1 MQSIEHEYYDDVMV
15 REETL
20 TYLDFLRLLAN
31 IRQHMTLSVIPQ
43 LLPLLQMKGISKE
56 RGYLIVTINNFIH
69 VQNLFIHGLNFY
81 VSYFW
86 MKIGGKNTI
95 TRAICIKNLI

>member
-31 IRQHMTLSVIPQ
+31 IRQHMTLKASYPQ
-43 LLPLLQMKGISKE
+43 LLYPFINKRHINREELLSI
-56 RGYLIVTINNFIH
+56 L
-69 VQNLFIHGLNFY
+69 L
-81 VSYFW
+81 
-86 MKIGGKNTI
+86 
-95 TRAICIKNLI
+95 